1 MNEQEELEALLKER
15 EETEERRQCL
25 KALLEDAENLRK
37 ELDAI
42 EGRWC
47 NRGKLYA
54 LDLKIAVAQLKCEDA
69 NKPTVVFDSK
79 DFWHRDK
86 DYVVRKVT
94 EKRIYIALRGDLHT
108 SMFEIHGKAV
118 SGNTQIDIEQTFGGP
133 VPTPKEW
140 KAKYGK
146 A

>member
-25 KALLEDAENLRK
+25 KVLLEDAEKFRK
-37 ELDAI
+37 ELEDI
-42 EGRWC
+42 EGKWC
-47 NRGKLYA
+47 HGGKLRD
-54 LDLKIAVAQLKCEDA
+54 LDRRIEVAQLKCGDA
-69 NKPTVVFDSK
+69 KKPTVVFDST
-79 DFWHRDK
+79 DYWHRDK

-94 EKRIYIALRGDLHT
+94 EKRIYIALRGDYHT

-118 SGNTQIDIEQTFGGP
+118 SGSTRINIEQTFGGP

-140 KAKYGK
+140 KAKY

>member
-15 EETEERRQCL
+15 EETEERRQYL

-37 ELDAI
+37 ELDTI

-54 LDLKIAVAQLKCEDA
+54 LDQKIAVAQLKCEDA
-69 NKPTVVFDSK
+69 KKPTVVFDSK

-118 SGNTQIDIEQTFGGP
+118 SGNSRIDIEQTFGGP

-140 KAKYGK
+140 KAKYDK